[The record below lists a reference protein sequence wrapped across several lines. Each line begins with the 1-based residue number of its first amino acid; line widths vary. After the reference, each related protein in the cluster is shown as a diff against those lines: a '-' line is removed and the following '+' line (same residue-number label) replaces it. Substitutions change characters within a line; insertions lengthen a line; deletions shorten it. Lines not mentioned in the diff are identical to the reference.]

1 MNPTP
6 HTKSSNLGKHLL
18 CQKQSVRQKEGDE
31 KEKNNI
37 WNFKMF
43 SKNWN
48 KMKI

>member
-37 WNFKMF
+37 
-43 SKNWN
+43 
-48 KMKI
+48 